1 MKKFRTIVSV
11 IMMCLAGI
19 VGLFFGGILDEAMGG
34 AILFSMIAGI
44 ACIVYAIEKTSAK
57 KANWNGFLMM
67 HLLKN
72 IFSMYR
78 KQTAKKLHS
87 TGCKSI
93 AGSTCKY
100 HSSCR
105 QCSGKPVEGNPFEK
119 GFSLKLPSENF
130 TLFL

>member
-1 MKKFRTIVSV
+1 MARGPVWI
-11 IMMCLAGI
+11 
-19 VGLFFGGILDEAMGG
+19 EAYEQY
-34 AILFSMIAGI
+34 LLK
-44 ACIVYAIEKTSAK
+44 KTSAK

-72 IFSMYR
+72 IFSMYG

-105 QCSGKPVEGNPFEK
+105 
-119 GFSLKLPSENF
+119 
-130 TLFL
+130 